1 MFSENKNSKLYNA
14 GQTAILSVT
23 IIALMFSPM
32 LAWLFAFLAL
42 SMGTATL
49 TAENRKLYSVIA
61 AFASALIAGSR
72 QVFISPFDDFKNYY
86 ALYLQFFHNNF
97 SNFFEYHHIEIAY
110 PVLIFLVSR
119 LPLLFSPNLL
129 IFFLVFF
136 SYIIFIIWIE
146 SYGLN
151 HIDEEKKAL
160 VVAFS
165 LIFVNFVIASQLVR
179 QFISSMFLLFAFSVP
194 NIKRY
199 FYLIVAA
206 LFHLSALPIYLL
218 YLFSIKKPKLTAIVV
233 FIAAA
238 VFVIDFQY
246 FINLFVNI
254 KMPIFGAGFYIA
266 HKQYGF
272 LSYYH
277 NIKRTAAIILLLM
290 LFLFFGKSASAK
302 QWKYFTFNMIIL
314 YFLFYTIPL
323 ASLRTTLIIGSILLG
338 YLISMLILPKFPK
351 LIFYIFIAAVIFRL
365 YEILI
370 ILPHSA
376 NGFALWKAYGFI
388 SKYPFYY
395 FADKLKIL

>member
-1 MFSENKNSKLYNA
+1 MMPHKNSKLSNA

-49 TAENRKLYSVIA
+49 TAESRKLYSVIA

-72 QVFISPFDDFKNYY
+72 QVFISPSDDFKSYY
-86 ALYLQFFHNNF
+86 SLYLQFFHNNF

-165 LIFVNFVIASQLVR
+165 LLFVNFVIASQLVR
-179 QFISSMFLLFAFSVP
+179 QFISSMFLLFAFSIP

-199 FYLIVAA
+199 IYLIIAA

-218 YLFSIKKPKLTAIVV
+218 YLFSVKKPKLSAIIV
-233 FIAAA
+233 FIAAF
-238 VFVIDFQY
+238 VFVMNFQY
-246 FINLFVNI
+246 FINLFIGI
-254 KMPIFGAGFYIA
+254 KMPIFGAGYYIA

-277 NIKRTAAIILLLM
+277 NIKRTAMMILLLV
-290 LFLFFGKSASAK
+290 LFLFFGKNASAR

-323 ASLRTTLIIGSILLG
+323 ASLRTTLIIISILIG
-338 YLISMLILPKFPK
+338 YLISMIILPKFPK
-351 LIFYIFIAAVIFRL
+351 LIFYFFIAAIIFRL
-365 YEILI
+365 YEITI
-370 ILPHSA
+370 ISPHSA
-376 NGFALWKAYGFI
+376 NGFALWKAYGFLG
-388 SKYPFYY
+388 KYPFYY
-395 FADKLKIL
+395 FGDKLKIL